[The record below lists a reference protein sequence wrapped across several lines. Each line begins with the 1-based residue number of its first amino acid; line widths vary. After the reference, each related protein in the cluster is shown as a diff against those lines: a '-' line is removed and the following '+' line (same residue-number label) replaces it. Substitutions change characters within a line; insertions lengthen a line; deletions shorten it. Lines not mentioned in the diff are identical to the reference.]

1 MAMYVFRSKLQLAC
15 QLQGICTSCG
25 STFLSC
31 WCSRTNIFPGNSHVF
46 FCLSNQCFSYREG
59 TQTSTGLTYFVF
71 SSHEKYILHIFQN
84 YSHIFLAIFDLQAMT
99 MMGLYDT
106 AYWLSWFTW
115 EGIMTLLSTLI
126 TLLFGMMF
134 QFDFFLNNSFAVL
147 FMLFF
152 LFQFNMVR
160 FIVHYTSLNLLH
172 LMDY

>member
-1 MAMYVFRSKLQLAC
+1 
-15 QLQGICTSCG
+15 
-25 STFLSC
+25 
-31 WCSRTNIFPGNSHVF
+31 
-46 FCLSNQCFSYREG
+46 
-59 TQTSTGLTYFVF
+59 
-71 SSHEKYILHIFQN
+71 
-84 YSHIFLAIFDLQAMT
+84 